1 MRKLT
6 EPGRRRAYDRNYQRV
21 VALRNKVA
29 QQNMAVDGSVA
40 ALRKK
45 SADIKA
51 AVENERRKA
60 QTKESESADWNR
72 YGDYLGTLLD
82 WQTKNVL
89 RKRQQ
94 V

>member
-1 MRKLT
+1 
-6 EPGRRRAYDRNYQRV
+6 
-21 VALRNKVA
+21 
-29 QQNMAVDGSVA
+29 MAVDGSVA